1 MVFMIFLFKDIL
13 RGLEV
18 ICLSPLGLK
27 HRDHR
32 VVMPDRVL
40 VVCRITKD
48 PMVVALVLSSPMNY
62 CPHRIS

>member
-1 MVFMIFLFKDIL
+1 MLKDVL

-18 ICLSPLGLK
+18 LCLLLLGLK

-48 PMVVALVLSSPMNY
+48 PMVVALVLSSPLNY